1 MKKIKTFKCSEIAEL
16 DNQVNAF
23 LKDKK
28 LIKIIPTFCPV
39 TLNTNYILYT
49 IVYKD
54 LEETTPIVDTS
65 FLDKLTIRK
74 K

>member
-16 DNQVNAF
+16 DNQVNTF

-39 TLNTNYILYT
+39 TSNTNYILYT
-49 IVYKD
+49 IVYED
-54 LEETTPIVDTS
+54 LEETTPIFDTS
-65 FLDKLTIRK
+65 FLDELTIRK